1 MEAFEKRQYEK
12 RLREYPEY
20 FEYCLIQD
28 YEARY
33 VGERLYTVNADEIS
47 IQCFVQ
53 ETKLE
58 VVSIIFDKQLFEREF
73 LLQWLSYFGIHVG
86 AAGKSARIPNADS
99 IDRTYLFFDHI
110 VTRYIKG
117 QGTMNVKR
125 VGLEEWTDYNRPLV
139 EKIIDKEGRRIPIP
153 MVVLNDEIFP
163 ECPRLK
169 FDRKTDAI
177 VVNGT
182 IMNIDRIDEYGD
194 GIGFFRKNI
203 REPIAFMEN
212 EEVVIVI
219 DVFED
224 PEDGGN
230 ICNVTYMPMFD
241 PSTRE
246 QT

>member
-1 MEAFEKRQYEK
+1 
-12 RLREYPEY
+12 
-20 FEYCLIQD
+20 
-28 YEARY
+28 
-33 VGERLYTVNADEIS
+33 
-47 IQCFVQ
+47 
-53 ETKLE
+53 
-58 VVSIIFDKQLFEREF
+58 
-73 LLQWLSYFGIHVG
+73 
-86 AAGKSARIPNADS
+86 
-99 IDRTYLFFDHI
+99 
-110 VTRYIKG
+110 
-117 QGTMNVKR
+117 MNVKR

-139 EKIIDKEGRRIPIP
+139 EKIIDNEGRRIPIP

-182 IMNIDRIDEYGD
+182 FMNIDRIDEYGD
-194 GIGFFRKNI
+194 GIGFYRKNI

-212 EEVVIVI
+212 EEIVIVI
-219 DVFED
+219 DVFENE
-224 PEDGGN
+224 EDGGE